1 MLRDLRQEETALMYV
16 RTFHRKCNC
25 LEQFKI
31 VLPGCDV
38 TLTQPSL
45 ALVKELQITANERS
59 VDGTETK
66 LHPDDI
72 SLLITPDTGQAFTP
86 TLQRTAAMQ
95 PDGVHVVLD
104 EPVNEALTSFQQT
117 SLEVRVV
124 VFHVRV
130 RHIRVPSTSFTYEY
144 VMNVLCTNH
153 L

>member
-1 MLRDLRQEETALMYV
+1 MQLF
-16 RTFHRKCNC
+16 RTG
-25 LEQFKI
+25 KI

-72 SLLITPDTGQAFTP
+72 SLLITPDTGQAFTL

-104 EPVNEALTSFQQT
+104 EPVNEALTS
-117 SLEVRVV
+117 
-124 VFHVRV
+124 FHVRV